1 MKQDRF
7 LTGILVGIGLL
18 VVVAL
23 AVFFSRRDTQT
34 YISEDA
40 PEGVVHNYV
49 LAVLDKDYEKAYG
62 YLAELEYKPTY
73 EEFRRAFLNGEVNPD
88 NQAVDIGASD
98 IEGDIATVELEL
110 IYNSSDPF
118 STGYRNMMTADL
130 VRQGGAWK
138 LTLMP
143 QYNFWGYNWYVEPPQ

>member
-98 IEGDIATVELEL
+98 IAGDIATVELEL

>member
-98 IEGDIATVELEL
+98 IEDDIATVELEL

>member
-23 AVFFSRRDTQT
+23 AVFFSRRDMQT

-143 QYNFWGYNWYVEPPQ
+143 QYNFWGYNWFVEPPK